1 MAGARQPRK
10 KKAAPSAADELRR
23 QAEERLDKLSADAA
37 DAASP
42 VPEGVAAV
50 VHALRV
56 HQIELEMQNEE
67 LRRAQLELQAS
78 REKYIELFDLAPVGY
93 LILSDESIVR
103 DANLTAARL
112 LGVERQQLVGRPFT
126 AFIFAPDQD
135 MYYRQQRMLEQTG
148 EPQTCELRLR
158 RAGDADAEAPLG
170 HFWARLEGR
179 PQRAADGETLSF
191 WVTFTDIDAEVAAQ
205 EALRESEA
213 RYRDVVE
220 RASDGIGILQGDVLV
235 LANEALAKMSGYT
248 ADELADMPFLAVVS
262 PAQHEAIAN
271 RVRRR
276 LAGEQPPTGYEI
288 DLVRKD
294 GTPFTAE
301 VSAGVITYEGAP
313 ADLVL
318 MRDITERKQA
328 EERLAAAA
336 GQWRQTFDAMSDSVA
351 LFDREGRVL
360 RCNVATTALTGR
372 SVDDILGRRC
382 FEVFHGATAFHR
394 DCPQLRALDSGR
406 TETSAME
413 QDGHWLRF
421 TFQPLT
427 DEGGRVSGG
436 VHVITD
442 VSELKHAEQGL
453 LESLV
458 TQQTIT
464 EGVIAALARTVEVRD
479 PYTAGHQRRVS
490 QLGAAMALH
499 MGLGEERAEG
509 VRVAGMLHDV
519 GKITIPAEILS
530 KPGRLTTMEFELI
543 KGHAQAGFEILQTIH
558 FPWLVAAMTLQH
570 HERQDGS
577 GYPAGLR
584 GDEILPEARILAVA
598 DVVEA
603 MASHRPYRAALGVA
617 AALEEVHAG
626 AGTRYEAFAVAAC
639 ERVFAQGFVFTE
651 S

>member
-1 MAGARQPRK
+1 MAGTRQPRK
-10 KKAAPSAADELRR
+10 KRAAPSAADELRR
-23 QAEERLDKLSADAA
+23 QAEERLDKLSADA
-37 DAASP
+37 SP
-42 VPEGVAAV
+42 VPEDIAAV
-50 VHALRV
+50 VHELRV

-78 REKYIELFDLAPVGY
+78 REKYFELFDLAPVGY
-93 LILSDESIVR
+93 LTLSDKSIVG
-103 DANLTAARL
+103 DANFTAARL
-112 LGVERQQLVGRPFT
+112 LGVERRQLVEKPFT
-126 AFIFAPDQD
+126 AFIFAPDED
-135 MYYRQQRMLEQTG
+135 VYYRHHRMLEQTG

-158 RAGDADAEAPLG
+158 RAAGDADAEAPLG

-372 SVDDILGRRC
+372 SFDEILGRRC
-382 FEVFHGATAFHR
+382 FEVFHGATAFDP

-421 TFQPLT
+421 TFQAA
-427 DEGGRVSGG
+427 DRRGRSR
-436 VHVITD
+436 
-442 VSELKHAEQGL
+442 QRRR
-453 LESLV
+453 
-458 TQQTIT
+458 
-464 EGVIAALARTVEVRD
+464 ARDHRRLRAQARRTGTPREPRH
-479 PYTAGHQRRVS
+479 PAGHHRGGDRGARAHPRSPRSLHRRPS
-490 QLGAAMALH
+490 APRQPARRRYGAAH
-499 MGLGEERAEG
+499 G
-509 VRVAGMLHDV
+509 
-519 GKITIPAEILS
+519 
-530 KPGRLTTMEFELI
+530 
-543 KGHAQAGFEILQTIH
+543 
-558 FPWLVAAMTLQH
+558 
-570 HERQDGS
+570 
-577 GYPAGLR
+577 
-584 GDEILPEARILAVA
+584 AR
-598 DVVEA
+598 
-603 MASHRPYRAALGVA
+603 
-617 AALEEVHAG
+617 
-626 AGTRYEAFAVAAC
+626 
-639 ERVFAQGFVFTE
+639 
-651 S
+651 